1 MKRVIHW
8 FRRDLRLAD
17 NAALYAARSA
27 AAQVIPVFCLD
38 DHILSRPDVGA
49 SRVWFLLES
58 LREIE
63 RKIAARNGRLVV
75 LRGKP
80 EEEIPRFAREA
91 KAEAVFFN
99 RDYEP
104 YARRRDE
111 AVSSRL
117 EKSGIQARC
126 FSDLLLAEPESVLTA
141 DGRPYSVFTPFFR
154 AWISLPKQEPL
165 PEVQDFGGLFP
176 AAGGG
181 VPDSC
186 DFGFTLPPDF
196 DPSAWKPGEDAARRR
211 LDAFVGTCAAA
222 YDRQRDLP
230 AVDGTSRLSPYLKFG
245 NISIRQV
252 YQKTTAFPKFVSE
265 LAWREFYF
273 HVLWHWPEVENSA
286 WQPQKRHLQWDDDPE
301 RLEAWKKGMTGYPIV
316 DAGMRQL
323 LTEGWMHNRV
333 RMIVASFLTKDLHVN
348 WQEGE
353 RHFMLRLVDGD
364 LAPNNGGWQWAAGT
378 GVDPRPIRIFNPW
391 LQSRRYDPDGS
402 YIRRWVPELASLPPE
417 KIHEPHLMTA
427 DEQRRFGCIIGRDYA
442 APIVD
447 HHVER
452 QVAMDRY
459 RAVREAAQGSLFQ

>member
-17 NAALYAARSA
+17 NAALHAARSG

-49 SRVWFLLES
+49 PRVWFLLES

-111 AVSSRL
+111 TVSARL
-117 EKSGIQARC
+117 EESGIQARC

-165 PEVQDFGGLFP
+165 PEVQDFGGPFP

-181 VPDSC
+181 LPDSG
-186 DFGFTLPPDF
+186 DIGFALPPDF
-196 DPSAWKPGEDAARRR
+196 DPSVWRPGEDAARCR
-211 LDAFVGTCAAA
+211 LDAFLETRAAA
-222 YDRQRDLP
+222 YDRQRDMP

-252 YQKTTAFPKFVSE
+252 YQKTGAFAKFVSE

-273 HVLWHWPEVENSA
+273 HVLWHWPEVEHSA
-286 WQPQKRHLQWDDDPE
+286 WQPQKRHLEWDDDPE

-333 RMIVASFLTKDLHVN
+333 RMIVASFLTKDLHIN

-391 LQSRRYDPDGS
+391 LQSRRYDPEGA
-402 YIRRWVPELASLPPE
+402 YIRRWVPELSALPPE
-417 KIHEPHLMTA
+417 RIHEPHLMA
-427 DEQRRFGCIIGRDYA
+427 EDEQRRYGCIIGRDYP
-442 APIVD
+442 APVVD

-452 QVAMDRY
+452 QVAMERY
-459 RAVREAAQGSLFQ
+459 RAVRQDTQTSLF